1 MNAGIPFDIRIDSDE
16 EIRAKAV
23 AAFDQMRAN
32 IERCGMQELSLE
44 VQNGSATPYKR
55 IILLMLLK
63 SYSNKELQTLIGE
76 RAKTYRKNLSLSQE
90 ELAAN
95 SGISLSTVQKFET
108 GKANISLN
116 NLLTILRH
124 LGLIENIDQLIPE
137 QPENPYRNFRY

>member
-1 MNAGIPFDIRIDSDE
+1 
-16 EIRAKAV
+16 
-23 AAFDQMRAN
+23 
-32 IERCGMQELSLE
+32 
-44 VQNGSATPYKR
+44 
-55 IILLMLLK
+55 MLLK